1 LALMQRFADVLP
13 TDLIRKVSRLQW
25 KSDALRKAL
34 DTASLPLRK
43 RDMMI
48 VQGVGRGLRF
58 NAGGANLGYVLG
70 TSEPDLQDAF
80 RRTIQPGMTVYD
92 LGASVGFHSVL
103 AARLVGESG
112 FVYSFEP
119 MSENVAQIEHNM
131 RLNGTRHFAV
141 QPVALWDSEGTAEFN
156 VSKARTHGTLA
167 SIGTPSNHSGVR
179 TVKLA
184 RLDGLVEREQLRPPD
199 VMKIDIEG
207 AETAA
212 LRGAQATIDR
222 HQPLL
227 YIDIHGTNADV
238 ADFLD
243 ARGYRTWVLS
253 TEERSKTLREAQWW
267 VTVVAAPSARA
278 EAICRTL
285 DLPA

>member
-1 LALMQRFADVLP
+1 MQRFAEVLP
-13 TDLIRKVSRLQW
+13 TRLIREVARLQW
-25 KSDALRKAL
+25 KSAALRSAL
-34 DTASLPLRK
+34 QTASLPLRK

-80 RRTIQPGMTVYD
+80 RRTIQPGMTMYD

-112 FVYSFEP
+112 FVYCFEP

-131 RLNGTRHFAV
+131 RLNGTRNFAV
-141 QPVALWDSEGTAEFN
+141 HAVALWDSEGTAEFN

-167 SIGTPSNHSGVR
+167 SIGKPSNHSGVR

-184 RLDGLVEREQLRPPD
+184 RLDDLVEREKLRPPD

-212 LRGAQATIDR
+212 LRGAQATLER
-222 HQPLL
+222 HQPLV
-227 YIDIHGTNADV
+227 YVDIHGTNADV
-238 ADFLD
+238 ADFFD

-253 TEERSKTLREAQWW
+253 SEERHKTLRDAEWW

-278 EAICRTL
+278 ESVRRAL
-285 DLPA
+285 DLP